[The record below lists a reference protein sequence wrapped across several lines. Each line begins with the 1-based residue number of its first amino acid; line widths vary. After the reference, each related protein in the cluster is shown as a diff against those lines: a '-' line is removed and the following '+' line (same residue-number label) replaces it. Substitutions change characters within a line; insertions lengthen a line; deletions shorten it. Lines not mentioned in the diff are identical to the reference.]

1 MELSA
6 IIQSLKLEEMTGWA
20 VMLLV
25 TLLSLIQI
33 SPIKLNPWDAIL
45 HWLGK
50 KLNGSTERKLKDL
63 ERRVQSQEKQ
73 IQDMWINSHRN
84 AILNFARETRAGI
97 DHDSE
102 EWANCLNQCAAYEN
116 HVLKSGIPNGVV
128 QVNIAYLR
136 DLFMKLSSEHRL

>member
-1 MELSA
+1 M
-6 IIQSLKLEEMTGWA
+6 SLKEIALQLEADRIAGC
-20 VMLLV
+20 VVLFFFL
-25 TLLSLIQI
+25 LLSLVQI
-33 SPIKLNPWDAIL
+33 SPLRINPWDAIFR
-45 HWLGK
+45 WLGK
-50 KLNGSTERKLKDL
+50 KLNGTTEQKLEDL
-63 ERRVQSQEKQ
+63 ECRLQSQEKQ

-97 DHDSE
+97 EHDSE

-136 DLFMKLSSEHRL
+136 DLFMKLSAEHRL